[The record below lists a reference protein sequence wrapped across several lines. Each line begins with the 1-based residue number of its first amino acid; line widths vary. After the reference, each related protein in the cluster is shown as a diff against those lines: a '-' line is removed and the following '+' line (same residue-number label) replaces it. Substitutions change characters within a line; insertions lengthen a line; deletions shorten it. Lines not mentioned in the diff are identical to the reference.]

1 MWECI
6 IYFSFTNYNFRRIP
20 LKQRFLETFGQD
32 PTLEET
38 CDKIRREYMK
48 ALSNAQLRE
57 EESLENI
64 ENAILGKKKNYFK
77 VKLVKN

>member
-1 MWECI
+1 
-6 IYFSFTNYNFRRIP
+6 
-20 LKQRFLETFGQD
+20 
-32 PTLEET
+32 
-38 CDKIRREYMK
+38 MK